1 MLSHLYIKN
10 FALIEELSVDLAL
23 GLTALTGETGAG
35 KSILLDA
42 LGLVLG
48 DRGDSGA
55 ILTGCER
62 AEISATF
69 VPDDNATVW
78 QWLKEHDMDD
88 DDHCIIRRILST
100 SGKSRGYI
108 NGRPVSMQ
116 TLREVGQ
123 LLVDIHGQHEHYTLM
138 QSKNHRALLDSML
151 PSQTLL
157 KRVAD
162 AYRQWAE
169 TQERIDVIEQEHDR
183 RMQRIDM
190 LRFQTQE
197 FANLSIDADELNTLE
212 DDHHRMANA
221 GKLRELADTAL
232 QSLETDNGG
241 AVAALGDAIR
251 HLTQLQGLDENI
263 KDCVDTLDTASVLVN
278 EATATLANYVNS
290 LDIDP
295 AQLQWLDTRLSE
307 LHGLAKKHQCD
318 IRDLSDIQRN
328 LNDELDTLTG
338 DSHSREALESEL
350 NARLEIY
357 RDAADKLH
365 RQRQKAAKALSK
377 TVTDAMHALGME
389 GGQFVCEVQKEPE
402 RQALTGSDQIRLLV
416 TANPGVPPGDIAK
429 VASGGELSR
438 ISLAIALSTTR
449 KRTTPSLVFD
459 EVDSGIGGG
468 VAETVGEFLRS
479 LGQHSQ
485 VLCVT
490 HLPQV
495 AAKAHHHITVSKSVN
510 RKKTRTRLKVLN
522 HDEKIVEIARML
534 GGKSLT
540 EKTRQHAVEM
550 LALSDG

>member
-1 MLSHLYIKN
+1 MLSQLYIKN
-10 FALIEELSVDLAL
+10 FALIEELAVDLNL
-23 GLTALTGETGAG
+23 GVTALTGETGAG

-48 DRGDSGA
+48 DRGDSSA
-55 ILTGCER
+55 ILTGCDR

-69 VPDDNATVW
+69 IPDDNATVW
-78 QWLKEHDMDD
+78 QWLQDHDMDD
-88 DDHCIIRRILST
+88 DDQCIVRRILSA

-108 NGRPVSMQ
+108 NGRPASMQ

-138 QSKNHRALLDSML
+138 QAKNHRALLDSML
-151 PSQTLL
+151 PNDTLV

-162 AYRQWAE
+162 SYRQWSD
-169 TQERIDVIEQEHDR
+169 TRTRIDAIEQEHDQR
-183 RMQRIDM
+183 TQRIDM

-197 FANLSIDADELNTLE
+197 FASVSINADELDTLE

-221 GKLRELADTAL
+221 GKLRELGDLAL
-232 QSLETDNGG
+232 RSLEHEDSG
-241 AVAALGDAIR
+241 AVAALVEAAR
-251 HLTQLQGLDENI
+251 QLNQLQGLDDSL
-263 KDCVDTLDTASVLVN
+263 KDCVETLDTATVLVN
-278 EATATLANYVNS
+278 EATATLTDYINS

-295 AQLQWLDTRLSE
+295 ARLQWLDNRLSE

-318 IRDLSDIQRN
+318 IKALADVEAG
-328 LNDELDTLTG
+328 LNHELTELTG
-338 DSHSREALESEL
+338 DGHNREALETEL
-350 NARLEIY
+350 TARLEVY
-357 RDAADKLH
+357 RDAATKLH

-377 TVTDAMHALGME
+377 TVSEAMHALGME
-389 GGQFVCEVQKEPE
+389 GGQFVCEVSDDKDRMTPH
-402 RQALTGSDQIRLLV
+402 GSDQIKLLV
-416 TANPGVPPGDIAK
+416 TANPGIPPGDIAK

-479 LGQHSQ
+479 LGKHSQ

-495 AAKAHHHITVSKSVN
+495 ASKAHHHIKVVKSV
-510 RKKTRTRLKVLN
+510 KQKVTRTSLKALTNEERV
-522 HDEKIVEIARML
+522 VEIARML

-550 LALSDG
+550 LDLSDA